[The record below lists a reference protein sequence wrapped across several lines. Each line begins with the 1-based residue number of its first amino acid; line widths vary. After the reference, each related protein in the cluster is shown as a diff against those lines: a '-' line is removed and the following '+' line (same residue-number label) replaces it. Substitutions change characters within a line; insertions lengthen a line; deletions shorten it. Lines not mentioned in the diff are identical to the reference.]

1 MAHEPVTTKV
11 SADGLRYKSKEA
23 GSPFAPAGIG
33 GPGTMSCFM
42 CGKHRPRSM
51 LRTRKLLGKAHFV
64 CNPNCNEVAAKVGQS
79 R

>member
-1 MAHEPVTTKV
+1 MANDPVTTKV
-11 SADGLRYKSKEA
+11 RPDGLRYKSKET

-33 GPGTMSCFM
+33 GPGTMSCFL

-51 LRTRKLLGKAHFV
+51 LRTKKMLGKAHFV
-64 CNPNCNEVAAKVGQS
+64 CDPTCAEVASRSGQG